1 MVVIGINVF
10 EQIDTLDGRTSKAQE
25 FRDHHNI
32 SYPILVDPDDTF
44 AMNYGVKSQSL
55 PTNLIIDREGKIQY
69 QKSGFNQKEIV
80 KTINK
85 LVNRKVKST
94 LRTGG

>member
-1 MVVIGINVF
+1 VTVIGINVF

-44 AMNYGVKSQSL
+44 AMNYGVKSL

-80 KTINK
+80 ETISK
-85 LVNRKVKST
+85 LVNRKVKLT